1 MADIIPLRA
10 ECLNELSRT
19 VEAIPFL
26 NQIRTRAGLAATT
39 ATTKKTVKLAIE
51 NERFLELAFEPHRWY
66 DLIRWNKA
74 MGTVPNLTEASRD
87 RILWPIPAREL
98 DLNPNLDQNPTY

>member
-39 ATTKKTVKLAIE
+39 ATTKETVKLAIE